1 MDRTRELLEQV
12 RGGAVS
18 VEDALAELNRA
29 GVADLGYARVDLQR
43 RARQGVSEV
52 IYGAG
57 KTPAQIAGIVCW
69 SMRRKAYFSSSPSA
83 SRAGDCSQDWS
94 RVVVVL

>member
-43 RARQGVSEV
+43 RARQG
-52 IYGAG
+52 A
-57 KTPAQIAGIVCW
+57 A
-69 SMRRKAYFSSSPSA
+69 KAPSGEGTK
-83 SRAGDCSQDWS
+83 RTET
-94 RVVVVL
+94 V